1 MEKEQPNEISLPTL
15 EQVERERNK
24 LKYQKEYRRTILHI
38 IGILIV
44 AAAVSVLLATMF
56 FPIIQV
62 SGVSMEPT
70 LEDEQIILL
79 EKTGKFKTGDL
90 IGFYYQNKI
99 LLKRG
104 KAYNTFTLT
113 WNIGSIP
120 EGQSVEKKY
129 KVKLLDKLIE
139 GGYTN
144 KVEVDGRTKEVTI
157 YGKDSFGYRY
167 SAKDSTG
174 TEKNMLAEPPKVGM
188 KIKPESTIAKIVVDE
203 HGNRLEADTNKKF
216 KVSVYEGNSDNAGN
230 LIKEIELYQGQA
242 ILLSNIKKDDNTP
255 VYIDDR

>member
-99 LLKRG
+99 LLKRV
-104 KAYNTFTLT
+104 
-113 WNIGSIP
+113 IG
-120 EGQSVEKKY
+120 
-129 KVKLLDKLIE
+129 
-139 GGYTN
+139 
-144 KVEVDGRTKEVTI
+144 R
-157 YGKDSFGYRY
+157 
-167 SAKDSTG
+167 
-174 TEKNMLAEPPKVGM
+174 
-188 KIKPESTIAKIVVDE
+188 
-203 HGNRLEADTNKKF
+203 
-216 KVSVYEGNSDNAGN
+216 AG
-230 LIKEIELYQGQA
+230 
-242 ILLSNIKKDDNTP
+242 D
-255 VYIDDR
+255 YIDIDEDGNVYVNDKQLDEPYLKDKALGECDITLPYQVPDGKIFVMGDHRSKSIDSRSKLVGCVSEEQVIGRVAFRLWPLQDIGFLK

>member
-99 LLKRG
+99 LLKRV
-104 KAYNTFTLT
+104 
-113 WNIGSIP
+113 IG
-120 EGQSVEKKY
+120 
-129 KVKLLDKLIE
+129 
-139 GGYTN
+139 
-144 KVEVDGRTKEVTI
+144 R
-157 YGKDSFGYRY
+157 
-167 SAKDSTG
+167 
-174 TEKNMLAEPPKVGM
+174 
-188 KIKPESTIAKIVVDE
+188 
-203 HGNRLEADTNKKF
+203 
-216 KVSVYEGNSDNAGN
+216 AG
-230 LIKEIELYQGQA
+230 
-242 ILLSNIKKDDNTP
+242 D
-255 VYIDDR
+255 YIDIDEDGNVYVNDKQLDEPYLKDKALGECDITLPYQVPDGKIFVMGDHRSKSIDSRSRLVGYVSEEQVIGRVAFRLWPLQDIGFLK

>member
-99 LLKRG
+99 LLKRV
-104 KAYNTFTLT
+104 
-113 WNIGSIP
+113 IG
-120 EGQSVEKKY
+120 
-129 KVKLLDKLIE
+129 
-139 GGYTN
+139 
-144 KVEVDGRTKEVTI
+144 R
-157 YGKDSFGYRY
+157 
-167 SAKDSTG
+167 
-174 TEKNMLAEPPKVGM
+174 
-188 KIKPESTIAKIVVDE
+188 
-203 HGNRLEADTNKKF
+203 
-216 KVSVYEGNSDNAGN
+216 AG
-230 LIKEIELYQGQA
+230 
-242 ILLSNIKKDDNTP
+242 D
-255 VYIDDR
+255 YIDIDEDGNVYVNDKQLDEPYLKDKALV

>member
-1 MEKEQPNEISLPTL
+1 MEKEQPNAISLPTL

-99 LLKRG
+99 LLKRV
-104 KAYNTFTLT
+104 
-113 WNIGSIP
+113 IG
-120 EGQSVEKKY
+120 
-129 KVKLLDKLIE
+129 
-139 GGYTN
+139 
-144 KVEVDGRTKEVTI
+144 R
-157 YGKDSFGYRY
+157 
-167 SAKDSTG
+167 
-174 TEKNMLAEPPKVGM
+174 
-188 KIKPESTIAKIVVDE
+188 
-203 HGNRLEADTNKKF
+203 
-216 KVSVYEGNSDNAGN
+216 AG
-230 LIKEIELYQGQA
+230 
-242 ILLSNIKKDDNTP
+242 D
-255 VYIDDR
+255 YIDIDEDGNVYVNDKQLDEPYLKDKALGECDITLPYQVPDGKIFVMGDHRSKSIDSRSKLVGCVSEEQVIGRVAFRLWPLQDIGFLK

>member
-1 MEKEQPNEISLPTL
+1 MEKEQPKEISLPTL

-24 LKYQKEYRRTILHI
+24 LKYQKEYLRTILHI

-99 LLKRG
+99 LLKRV
-104 KAYNTFTLT
+104 
-113 WNIGSIP
+113 IG
-120 EGQSVEKKY
+120 
-129 KVKLLDKLIE
+129 
-139 GGYTN
+139 
-144 KVEVDGRTKEVTI
+144 R
-157 YGKDSFGYRY
+157 
-167 SAKDSTG
+167 
-174 TEKNMLAEPPKVGM
+174 
-188 KIKPESTIAKIVVDE
+188 
-203 HGNRLEADTNKKF
+203 
-216 KVSVYEGNSDNAGN
+216 AG
-230 LIKEIELYQGQA
+230 
-242 ILLSNIKKDDNTP
+242 D
-255 VYIDDR
+255 YIDIDEDGNVYVNDKQLDEPYLKDKALGECDITLPYQVPDGKIFVMGDHRSKSIDSRSRLVGCVSEEQVIGRVAFRLWPLQDIGFLK

>member
-15 EQVERERNK
+15 EHVERERNK

-99 LLKRG
+99 LLKRV
-104 KAYNTFTLT
+104 
-113 WNIGSIP
+113 IG
-120 EGQSVEKKY
+120 
-129 KVKLLDKLIE
+129 
-139 GGYTN
+139 
-144 KVEVDGRTKEVTI
+144 R
-157 YGKDSFGYRY
+157 
-167 SAKDSTG
+167 
-174 TEKNMLAEPPKVGM
+174 
-188 KIKPESTIAKIVVDE
+188 
-203 HGNRLEADTNKKF
+203 
-216 KVSVYEGNSDNAGN
+216 AG
-230 LIKEIELYQGQA
+230 
-242 ILLSNIKKDDNTP
+242 D
-255 VYIDDR
+255 YIDIDEDGNVYVNDKQLDEPYLKDKALGECDITLPYQVPDGKIFVMGDHRSKSIDSRSRLVGCVSEEQVIGRVAFRLWPLQDIGFLK

>member
-99 LLKRG
+99 LLKRV
-104 KAYNTFTLT
+104 
-113 WNIGSIP
+113 IG
-120 EGQSVEKKY
+120 
-129 KVKLLDKLIE
+129 
-139 GGYTN
+139 
-144 KVEVDGRTKEVTI
+144 R
-157 YGKDSFGYRY
+157 
-167 SAKDSTG
+167 
-174 TEKNMLAEPPKVGM
+174 
-188 KIKPESTIAKIVVDE
+188 
-203 HGNRLEADTNKKF
+203 
-216 KVSVYEGNSDNAGN
+216 AG
-230 LIKEIELYQGQA
+230 
-242 ILLSNIKKDDNTP
+242 D
-255 VYIDDR
+255 YIDIDEDGNVYVNDKQLDEPYLKDKALGECDITLPYQVPDGKIFVMGDHRSKSIDSRSKLVGCVSEEQVIGRVAFRLWSLQDIGFLK

>member
-99 LLKRG
+99 LLKRV
-104 KAYNTFTLT
+104 
-113 WNIGSIP
+113 IG
-120 EGQSVEKKY
+120 
-129 KVKLLDKLIE
+129 
-139 GGYTN
+139 
-144 KVEVDGRTKEVTI
+144 R
-157 YGKDSFGYRY
+157 
-167 SAKDSTG
+167 
-174 TEKNMLAEPPKVGM
+174 
-188 KIKPESTIAKIVVDE
+188 
-203 HGNRLEADTNKKF
+203 
-216 KVSVYEGNSDNAGN
+216 AG
-230 LIKEIELYQGQA
+230 
-242 ILLSNIKKDDNTP
+242 D
-255 VYIDDR
+255 YIDIDEDGNVYVNDKQLDEPYLKDKALGECDITLPYQVPDGKIFVMGDHRSKSIDSRSKLVGCVSEAQVIGRVAFRLWPLQDIGFLK

>member
-15 EQVERERNK
+15 EQVERERYK

-99 LLKRG
+99 LLKRV
-104 KAYNTFTLT
+104 
-113 WNIGSIP
+113 IG
-120 EGQSVEKKY
+120 
-129 KVKLLDKLIE
+129 
-139 GGYTN
+139 
-144 KVEVDGRTKEVTI
+144 R
-157 YGKDSFGYRY
+157 
-167 SAKDSTG
+167 
-174 TEKNMLAEPPKVGM
+174 
-188 KIKPESTIAKIVVDE
+188 
-203 HGNRLEADTNKKF
+203 
-216 KVSVYEGNSDNAGN
+216 AG
-230 LIKEIELYQGQA
+230 
-242 ILLSNIKKDDNTP
+242 D
-255 VYIDDR
+255 YIDIDEDGNVYVNDKQLDEPYLKDKALGECDITLPYQVPDGKIFVMGDHRSKSIDSRSKLVGCVSEEQVIGRVAFRLWPLQDIGFLK

>member
-1 MEKEQPNEISLPTL
+1 MEKEQPKEISLPTL

-99 LLKRG
+99 LLKR
-104 KAYNTFTLT
+104 
-113 WNIGSIP
+113 
-120 EGQSVEKKY
+120 V
-129 KVKLLDKLIE
+129 V
-139 GGYTN
+139 
-144 KVEVDGRTKEVTI
+144 GR
-157 YGKDSFGYRY
+157 
-167 SAKDSTG
+167 
-174 TEKNMLAEPPKVGM
+174 
-188 KIKPESTIAKIVVDE
+188 
-203 HGNRLEADTNKKF
+203 
-216 KVSVYEGNSDNAGN
+216 AG
-230 LIKEIELYQGQA
+230 
-242 ILLSNIKKDDNTP
+242 D
-255 VYIDDR
+255 YIDIDEDGNVYVNDKQLDEPYLKDKALGECDITLPYQVPDGKIFVMGDHRSKSIDSRSRLVGCVSEEQVIGRVAFRLWPLQDIGFLK

>member
-1 MEKEQPNEISLPTL
+1 MDKEQPKEISLPTL

-70 LEDEQIILL
+70 LKDEQIILL

-99 LLKRG
+99 LLKRV
-104 KAYNTFTLT
+104 
-113 WNIGSIP
+113 IG
-120 EGQSVEKKY
+120 
-129 KVKLLDKLIE
+129 
-139 GGYTN
+139 
-144 KVEVDGRTKEVTI
+144 R
-157 YGKDSFGYRY
+157 
-167 SAKDSTG
+167 
-174 TEKNMLAEPPKVGM
+174 
-188 KIKPESTIAKIVVDE
+188 
-203 HGNRLEADTNKKF
+203 
-216 KVSVYEGNSDNAGN
+216 AG
-230 LIKEIELYQGQA
+230 
-242 ILLSNIKKDDNTP
+242 D
-255 VYIDDR
+255 YIDIDEDGNVYVNDKQLDEPYLKDKALGECDITLPYQVPDGKIFVMGDHRSKSIDSRSRLVGCVSEEQVIGRVAFRLWPLQDIGFLK

>member
-70 LEDEQIILL
+70 LKDEQIILL
-79 EKTGKFKTGDL
+79 ENTVKFKTGDL

-99 LLKRG
+99 LLKRV
-104 KAYNTFTLT
+104 
-113 WNIGSIP
+113 IG
-120 EGQSVEKKY
+120 
-129 KVKLLDKLIE
+129 
-139 GGYTN
+139 
-144 KVEVDGRTKEVTI
+144 R
-157 YGKDSFGYRY
+157 
-167 SAKDSTG
+167 
-174 TEKNMLAEPPKVGM
+174 
-188 KIKPESTIAKIVVDE
+188 
-203 HGNRLEADTNKKF
+203 
-216 KVSVYEGNSDNAGN
+216 AG
-230 LIKEIELYQGQA
+230 
-242 ILLSNIKKDDNTP
+242 D
-255 VYIDDR
+255 YIDIDEDGNVYVNDKQLDEPYLKDKALGECDITLPYQVPDGKIFVMGDHRSKSIDSRSRLVGCVSEEQVIGRVAFRLWPLQDIGFLK

>member
-62 SGVSMEPT
+62 AGVSMEPT

-99 LLKRG
+99 LLKRV
-104 KAYNTFTLT
+104 
-113 WNIGSIP
+113 IG
-120 EGQSVEKKY
+120 
-129 KVKLLDKLIE
+129 
-139 GGYTN
+139 
-144 KVEVDGRTKEVTI
+144 R
-157 YGKDSFGYRY
+157 
-167 SAKDSTG
+167 
-174 TEKNMLAEPPKVGM
+174 
-188 KIKPESTIAKIVVDE
+188 
-203 HGNRLEADTNKKF
+203 
-216 KVSVYEGNSDNAGN
+216 AG
-230 LIKEIELYQGQA
+230 
-242 ILLSNIKKDDNTP
+242 D
-255 VYIDDR
+255 YIDIDEDGNVYVNDKQLDEPYLKDKALGECDITLPYQVPDGKIFVMGDHRSKSIDSRSKLVGCVSEEQVIGRVAFRLWPLQDIGFLK